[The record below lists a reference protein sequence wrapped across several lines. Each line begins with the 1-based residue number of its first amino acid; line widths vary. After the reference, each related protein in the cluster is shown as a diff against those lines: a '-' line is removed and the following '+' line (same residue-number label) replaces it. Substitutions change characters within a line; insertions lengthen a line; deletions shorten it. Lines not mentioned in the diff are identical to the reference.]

1 MTAYII
7 RRVMQSVAVMF
18 VMLTIVFFGVNVIG
32 NPVDLLVPPTCGGD
46 CFDQAVRGLGLDRP
60 VYEQYFIFL
69 RNVVQG
75 DFGNSFVFG
84 LPPLALIETRLPATL
99 ELAFAS
105 LVLCVTVG
113 IPLGVWAGFR
123 PDSISGRLIM
133 GGSILG
139 FSLPSFWVGLMMI
152 LLFAVTLGWVPT
164 TGRGETVNVGGVEL
178 SFLTLDGLRHM
189 ILPVINLS
197 LFFLALLIRL
207 VRAGIREV
215 LFLDYVRFAYAK
227 GLTRRR
233 IIFVHVL
240 KNIMIPVV
248 TVIGLEL
255 GGILAFAVVTE
266 TIFAWPGMGRLL
278 IASIELLDR
287 PVILAYMTFILM
299 FFIAINLVVDILYSI
314 LDPRIRLQKEID

>member
-7 RRVMQSVAVMF
+7 RRVMQSVVVMF

-60 VYEQYFIFL
+60 IYEQYFIFL

-75 DFGNSFVFG
+75 DFGKSFVFG
-84 LPPLALIETRLPATL
+84 LPPLDLIETRLPATL
-99 ELAFAS
+99 ELAFAA
-105 LVLCVTVG
+105 LILCVSVG

-299 FFIAINLVVDILYSI
+299 FFIGINLVVDVLYSM
-314 LDPRIRLQKEID
+314 LDPRIRLQKDVD

>member
-1 MTAYII
+1 
-7 RRVMQSVAVMF
+7 MQSVVVMF

-60 VYEQYFIFL
+60 IYEQYFIFI

-75 DFGNSFVFG
+75 DFGKSFVFG
-84 LPPLALIETRLPATL
+84 LPPLDLIETRLPATL

-105 LVLCVTVG
+105 LILCVTVG
-113 IPLGVWAGFR
+113 IPLGIWAGFR

-299 FFIAINLVVDILYSI
+299 FFIGINLVVDVLYSM
-314 LDPRIRLQKEID
+314 LDPRIRLQKDID